1 MAHFLF
7 ETLWGWWGVAGVAV
21 IVCGLLAYIF
31 PQFRI
36 IALAIAGVFVSAAT
50 IYTTGNRDRAALE
63 ARRKEEAVRNARKK
77 YDEIDAR
84 PDTPADVADRLRRG
98 GF

>member
-1 MAHFLF
+1 MAHFMF

-21 IVCGLLAYIF
+21 IVCGILAYVF

-36 IALAIAGVFVSAAT
+36 IALAIAGVFVSAAS
-50 IYTTGNRDRAALE
+50 IYTKGNRDRAALE
-63 ARRKEEAVRNARKK
+63 ARRKEEAVQKARKK

-84 PDTPADVADRLRRG
+84 PDTPADLADRLRRN